1 MTIKYFLVDNP
12 LTPDPNDMRAQVV
25 NSGNKDLSDII
36 NECLRRG
43 TLVTETDMKAVCNL
57 LFDVMTD
64 FAAEGY
70 NIVTPLCNVRTL
82 IKGVFADNDTPFN
95 AADHEIKPSLS
106 PGLQLR
112 TKYKTATVEKTKA
125 SKHEPIIQSFFDQKT
140 GLKNAEFTAGG
151 MGMLSGSDLSFDQ
164 ADAAQGI
171 FFIDSAGTETAVSDY
186 LETKPGKISFSIPV
200 GLTPDTYTLELR
212 STMGSSSMRTATLQ
226 GLEIK

>member
-25 NSGNKDLSDII
+25 NSGNKDLDGII
-36 NECLRRG
+36 KECLKRG
-43 TLVTETDMKAVCNL
+43 TLVTETDLRAVCNL

-82 IKGVFADNDTPFN
+82 IKGVFADSESPFN

-112 TKYKTATVEKTKA
+112 AKFKSATVEKTKP
-125 SKHEPIIQSFFDQKT
+125 SKLEPIIQSFFDQKT

-151 MGMLSGSDLSFDQ
+151 MGMLSGSDLSFDT
-164 ADAAQGI
+164 ADATQGI
-171 FFIDSAGTETAVSDY
+171 FFIDSSGAETAVSDY
-186 LETKPGKISFSIPV
+186 LETKPGKISFSIPATL
-200 GLTPDTYTLELR
+200 GTDTYTLELR
-212 STMGSSSMRTATLQ
+212 SKMGSSTMRIASLT